1 MEDWDIIVAGKR
13 VQVIRDEDKW
23 NKGVIQF
30 GTEVV
35 NSDDHT
41 LSALLGE
48 SPGASTSVSIMIQ
61 VLKENFP
68 HKFQNDWVKE
78 IKKMIPSHGTNVNND
93 KELLNQVQNE
103 TNEYLK
109 LV

>member
-1 MEDWDIIVAGKR
+1 MNS
-13 VQVIRDEDKW
+13 QKW

-30 GTEVV
+30 GTVVV
-35 NSDDHT
+35 NSDDLT

-68 HKFQNDWVKE
+68 EKFQEWKQE
-78 IKKMIPSHGTNVNND
+78 IEEMIPSYGKDLNEDTG
-93 KELLNQVQNE
+93 LLNQVKSE
-103 TNEYLK
+103 TNEHLK
-109 LV
+109 LS